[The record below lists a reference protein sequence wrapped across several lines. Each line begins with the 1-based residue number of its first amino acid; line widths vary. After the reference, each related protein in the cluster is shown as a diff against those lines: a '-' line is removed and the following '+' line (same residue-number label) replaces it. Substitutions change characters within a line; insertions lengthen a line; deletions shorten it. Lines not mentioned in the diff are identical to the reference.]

1 MTDIQNRQDLEF
13 LMDAFY
19 AKLLADDAINY
30 IFTDVAKIN
39 LETHLPHI
47 VDFWEQVVLN
57 SGNYKKNVLQVHLD
71 LNEKE
76 KLLPEHFEIWLEH
89 LNQTVNS
96 YFVGENAS
104 KIITRALS
112 IATVMK
118 IKLQ

>member
-1 MTDIQNRQDLEF
+1 MTDIQNRKDLEF
-13 LMDAFY
+13 LMEQFY

-30 IFTDVAKIN
+30 VFTDVAKID
-39 LETHLPHI
+39 LATHLPHI
-47 VDFWEQVVLN
+47 VDFWEQVVFN
-57 SGNYKKNVLQVHLD
+57 SGDYKKNVLQIHLE

-76 KLLPEHFEIWLEH
+76 KLLPKHFEIWLENF
-89 LNQTVNS
+89 NQTVNS